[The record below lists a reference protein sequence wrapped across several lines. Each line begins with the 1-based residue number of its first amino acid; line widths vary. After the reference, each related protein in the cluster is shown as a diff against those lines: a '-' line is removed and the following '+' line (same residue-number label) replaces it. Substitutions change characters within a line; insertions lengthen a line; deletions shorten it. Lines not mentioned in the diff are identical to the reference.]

1 MKEICPVCKRP
12 IGKIP
17 NGDEIS
23 FYCNRCR
30 IPQTS
35 FPKTNAYEK
44 FCKYVIEHRE
54 EITKPPKQSP
64 RRQDYVEGLL
74 GNSVSEEFKFPTK
87 QKTSRN
93 IRDVVKRLKQDNEQI
108 DKKFDGEKN
117 EISEFPEWF
126 RDFLYSNE
134 SFVSYIKKFPATD
147 AEFDSEFKIELNE
160 KIQSILKE
168 KGISDLYKY
177 QKLAFNSIIKEKK
190 STIVT
195 APTASGKTEAMIVP
209 IMEQILS
216 DQDHKG
222 VFAVMVYPTKALAS
236 DQIEKIKKYTEPC
249 GISIKRI
256 DGDTSQNERRQIV
269 EKPPKILVT
278 NFDMVHIHA
287 WKNKELA
294 DMLKN
299 VKILGVDEIHKYD
312 GVFGSN
318 IHHVIA
324 RLKRISSISQIIGA
338 TATLDN
344 AKDFCEKLFGE
355 KINLI
360 EGSGR
365 QSNRYFVILE
375 SDKIREDIID
385 IFKKLH
391 ENNLKTIIFNN
402 SRTEAEEV
410 SIEGNSAGYNFQ
422 IHRAGLEPEYRKKI
436 ETELKNGN
444 FDAISSTP
452 TLELGIDIGAL
463 DAVIT
468 PFVSFNSLMQRI
480 GRAGRSG
487 QDAFAFMLLDGKDPV
502 QNYYLENP
510 KKIFEDN
517 RFVTLDPNNE
527 FLKTIHTIYK
537 SKDRPL
543 DKDEINDKVAEKLKN
558 ENVFDS
564 PFSDS
569 RDQKEGFIAHSKYDG
584 LLEKFNIRDM
594 GLNVK
599 IIKKEKEEIED
610 WPIPMGYTK
619 LHINAIYLSQ
629 GKVFEVVEEDILND
643 KNPKVKVDSRKDNE
657 ECLINLENLDT
668 NNTCNEIPVDLSGS
682 SLQPIGGKLNKVK
695 DNVWGVVRT
704 SAKIHKI
711 PTIKKT
717 LEKSIVETIPVKLC
731 ELDVYCQISQYAYYR
746 KDGRPIYRDI
756 LPIAD
761 KRDTPVQKEVKYQ
774 RLDYTLRKPL
784 EFKLK
789 TTGIVIDLL
798 LVAGKLREFDSIT
811 KKYLF
816 GDGGGLWEESI
827 HALEHLLVHSSHMIA
842 GGIKNNLEGYVD
854 YEENKIFIF
863 DVSTT
868 GGNGASKA
876 LFPKIKEIFERSKVI
891 VENCQCDD
899 GCPRCVEKLL
909 CESYN
914 QSLSKKGA
922 RMILSKLWK

>member
-761 KRDTPVQKEVKYQ
+761 KTDTPVQKEVKYQ

-842 GGIKNNLEGYVD
+842 GGIKNNLEIRT
-854 YEENKIFIF
+854 N
-863 DVSTT
+863 S
-868 GGNGASKA
+868 
-876 LFPKIKEIFERSKVI
+876 
-891 VENCQCDD
+891 
-899 GCPRCVEKLL
+899 
-909 CESYN
+909 
-914 QSLSKKGA
+914 
-922 RMILSKLWK
+922 

>member
-1 MKEICPVCKRP
+1 MKEICPACKGP

-17 NGDEIS
+17 DGDEIS
-23 FYCNRCR
+23 FNCNRCR
-30 IPQTS
+30 ISQT
-35 FPKTNAYEK
+35 FPKTNAYEE
-44 FCKYVIEHRE
+44 FYKYVIEHRE

-64 RRQDYVEGLL
+64 RRQDYVEELL

-190 STIVT
+190 NTIVT

-216 DQDHKG
+216 DPDHKG

-236 DQIEKIKKYTEPC
+236 DQVEKIKKYTEPC
-249 GISIKRI
+249 GISVKRI
-256 DGDTSQNERRQIV
+256 DGDTSQDERRQIV

-287 WKNKELA
+287 WKKKELA

-375 SDKIREDIID
+375 SDKIRAGIMG
-385 IFKKLH
+385 IFGKLY

-410 SIEGNSAGYNFQ
+410 FKEGNSAGYNFQ
-422 IHRAGLEPEYRKKI
+422 LHRAGLEAEYRKKI

-487 QDAFAFMLLDGKDPV
+487 QDAFAFMLLDGRDPV

-510 KKIFEDN
+510 KKIFEDS

-537 SKDRPL
+537 SKDKPL

-564 PFSDS
+564 PFSDNMHE
-569 RDQKEGFIAHSKYDG
+569 KEGLIADPRYDE

-599 IIKKEKEEIED
+599 IIKNEKEEIED

-643 KNPKVKVDSRKDNE
+643 KNPKVKVDARKDNE
-657 ECLINLENLDT
+657 ECQINLENLDT
-668 NNTCNEIPVDLSGS
+668 NNTCNEIPMDLSGS
-682 SLQPIGGKLNKVK
+682 NIQRIGGKFNKVK

-704 SAKIHKI
+704 SAKIDKI
-711 PTIKKT
+711 PTIKKI
-717 LEKSIVETIPVKLC
+717 LDESIVENIPVKLC
-731 ELDVYCQISQYAYYR
+731 ELDIHCQISQYAYSR
-746 KDGRPIYRDI
+746 IDGRPIYRDI

-761 KRDTPVQKEVKYQ
+761 KTDTPVQTEVTHQ
-774 RLDYTLRKPL
+774 RLDYALRRPL
-784 EFKLK
+784 KFKLK
-789 TTGIVIDLL
+789 TTGIVINLD

-816 GDGGGLWEESI
+816 GDGGELWNESV
-827 HALEHLLVHSSHMIA
+827 HSLEHLLVHSSHMIA
-842 GGIKNNLEGYVD
+842 GGIKNNLEGYVN

-863 DVSTT
+863 DVSTS

-891 VENCQCDD
+891 VETCGCDN
-899 GCPRCVEKLL
+899 GCPRCVEKVG
-909 CESYN
+909 CETYN

-922 RMILSKLWK
+922 RIILSKLWK